1 MPCAGRARSFV
12 TATQHPHPTPS
23 DPNAL
28 DTDKEGALEHVGVSK
43 EKPEGA
49 PHMPVKPSDP
59 AKLSGSR

>member
-1 MPCAGRARSFV
+1 MLFCHSHEAPLR
-12 TATQHPHPTPS
+12 PS